1 MDRPLFA
8 RVLARSALAR
18 AWEDVL
24 ANDAEDGELTK
35 AIRSFAED
43 ADVRLDRLADEL
55 QNGEFSPGDLLE
67 LQIPKAD
74 GGHRTLHIPTVAD
87 RIVERALLRGL
98 NPIVDPHLGA
108 RSYGYRPGLGVVDVV
123 QAVAMLRDEGL
134 CWAAR
139 ADVHDC
145 FPSID
150 VSRVPGLLGAF
161 VEDARLLGLV
171 DDLLARC
178 RIGVGG
184 RRAFAGLPQGSPLSP
199 LFANLVLTSLDDA
212 VLRAGHPLVRYADD
226 FVILTTSREAASAAL
241 LVARRALKELEMTLG
256 DDKTE
261 VMSFDDGFCFVG
273 EDFGSRYPPALTDH
287 RVQEAESGNVVYVGR
302 QGSRVRIK
310 AGRLLV
316 DSTDKAILLDL
327 PQSQIARVVCFGSIA
342 FSAGARDWALGTDTQ
357 VVFLSRRGSYAGQL
371 LAGGGKKRIAR
382 LRAQLG
388 VTDDRALHLGRRVL
402 EGKLVKQAVLLRHF
416 IREDNAD
423 EVSRGIRMID
433 AMVPMLLTAASPE
446 ELMGVEG
453 AAARSYF
460 EALRALV
467 PVGLGFVER
476 NRQPPLDVVNAALSY
491 AYAVL
496 QGECV
501 SALAATGLDPS
512 IGLLHTDSR
521 NQPGLALDLME
532 EFRPTIVDQVVV
544 QLFRSGALTA
554 AHGTTIAGK
563 KGVLLTKAGKEAL
576 MGGYERRMLTRVKN
590 ASDFAGSWR
599 RQLYR
604 QAQRIAVAIAGDDD
618 AYRGLSWR

>member
-1 MDRPLFA
+1 MPETLYA
-8 RVLARSALAR
+8 RVLGRSALAR

-35 AIRSFAED
+35 AIQRFAGD
-43 ADVRLDRLADEL
+43 ADARLDRLADEL
-55 QNGEFSPGDLLE
+55 RSGEFCPGDLLE
-67 LQIPKAD
+67 LQIPKSD
-74 GGHRTLHIPTVAD
+74 RSQRTLHIPTVDD

-108 RSYGYRPGLGVVDVV
+108 RSYGYRPGLGVVDAV
-123 QAVAMLRDEGL
+123 QAVAVLRDEGFG
-134 CWAAR
+134 WAAR

-145 FPSID
+145 FPSVD
-150 VSRVPGLLGAF
+150 VSRIHGLLSAF
-161 VEDARLLGLV
+161 IEDAEVLSLI
-171 DDLLARC
+171 DALLARF
-178 RIGVGG
+178 RVGIGG
-184 RRAFAGLPQGSPLSP
+184 RRPFAGLPQGSPLSP
-199 LFANLVLTSLDDA
+199 LFANLLLTSLDDA
-212 VLRAGHPLVRYADD
+212 VLRRGHPIVRYADD
-226 FVILTTSREAASAAL
+226 FVILATSQESATTAL
-241 LVARRALKELEMTLG
+241 MMARRALKELDMTMG
-256 DDKTE
+256 DDKTDI
-261 VMSFDDGFCFVG
+261 MSFDEGFCFVG
-273 EDFGSRYPPALTDH
+273 EDFGSRYPPALPDH
-287 RVQEAESGNVVYVGR
+287 RVEEAESGKVVYVGR

-316 DSTDKAILLDL
+316 ESTDKAVLLDL

-342 FSAGARDWALGTDTQ
+342 FSAGARDWAFGADAQ
-357 VVFLSRRGSYAGQL
+357 VVFLSRRGSYSGQL
-371 LAGGGKKRIAR
+371 LAGGGKKRVAR
-382 LRAQLG
+382 LRTQLG
-388 VTDDRALHLGRRVL
+388 LTEHRARLLGRRVL

-416 IREDNAD
+416 LREDNAD
-423 EVSRGIRMID
+423 EVSRGIGMID
-433 AMVPMLLTAASPE
+433 AMVPMLLTAANTD

-453 AAARSYF
+453 AAARAYF
-460 EALRALV
+460 EALQALF
-467 PVGLGFVER
+467 PPEAGFTGR

-491 AYAVL
+491 GYAVL

-501 SALAATGLDPS
+501 SALVAAGLDPA
-512 IGLLHTDSR
+512 IGVLHTDSR

-544 QLFRSGALTA
+544 QLFRSGALKA

-604 QAQRIAVAIAGDDD
+604 QAQRLATAIAGHDD
-618 AYRGLSWR
+618 AYLGLSWR